1 MNYSNSFDVLQ
12 EDDRSN
18 VPVEKQLRNK
28 NKKLREIERLKSKPY
43 DQLNEAQRAKI
54 ELEKQIRDEIEYIE
68 ESMKEQSK
76 SQTPYQHRPVQKKR
90 KKNKNKNNA
99 PKSKKKNKMT
109 KKQREAYEK
118 HKEKVKENVNEEA
131 QKQKKRKRN
140 WNETRRRHQ
149 EEQERLR
156 QQEEQERMRRQAEQE
171 RIRQEAQE
179 QEKLKKL
186 VKPHFPNI
194 PVQKII
200 NIAMKFAL
208 RSKQEMSIEDALKK
222 IADAGRMFTIKDI
235 LNLNKRDIIRK
246 YRKLSLKHHPDK
258 GGSHE
263 MMLNV
268 NNANDILN
276 ELISYN

>member
-12 EDDRSN
+12 EDDRNN

-28 NKKLREIERLKSKPY
+28 NKKIREIERLKSKPY
-43 DQLNEAQRAKI
+43 DQLNEDQRSKI
-54 ELEKQIRDEIEYIE
+54 ELEKHIRDEIEYIE

-76 SQTPYQHRPVQKKR
+76 SQTPYHHRPVQKKR
-90 KKNKNKNNA
+90 KRKTNA
-99 PKSKKKNKMT
+99 PKSKKKNEMT
-109 KKQREAYEK
+109 EEQREAYEK
-118 HKEKVKENVNEEA
+118 HKEKVKENVNDQA
-131 QKQKKRKRN
+131 QQQKKRKRN
-140 WNETRRRHQ
+140 WKETRLRHQ

-156 QQEEQERMRRQAEQE
+156 QQEEQERLRRQAQQE
-171 RIRQEAQE
+171 RLRREAKE

-186 VKPHFPNI
+186 VKPYFPNI

-235 LNLNKRDIIRK
+235 LNLDKRDITLK

-258 GGSHE
+258 GGSDV
-263 MMLNV
+263 MMQNV

-276 ELISYN
+276 ELTSYN

>member
-12 EDDRSN
+12 EDDESSI
-18 VPVEKQLRNK
+18 PVEKQLRNK
-28 NKKLREIERLKSKPY
+28 NKKLREIERLKSKPC

-54 ELEKQIRDEIEYIE
+54 ELEKHIRDEIEYIE

-76 SQTPYQHRPVQKKR
+76 SQTSYHHRPVQKKR
-90 KKNKNKNNA
+90 KKKKNA

-109 KKQREAYEK
+109 KKQREVYEK
-118 HKEKVKENVNEEA
+118 HREKVKENVNDQA
-131 QKQKKRKRN
+131 QQQKKRKRN

-156 QQEEQERMRRQAEQE
+156 QQEEQERLRRQAQQE
-171 RIRQEAQE
+171 RLRLEKE

-186 VKPHFPNI
+186 VKPYFPNI

-208 RSKQEMSIEDALKK
+208 RSKQDMSIEDALNK

-235 LNLNKRDIIRK
+235 LNLDKRDIIRK

-258 GGSHE
+258 GGSDK
-263 MMLNV
+263 MMQNV

>member
-1 MNYSNSFDVLQ
+1 
-12 EDDRSN
+12 
-18 VPVEKQLRNK
+18 
-28 NKKLREIERLKSKPY
+28 
-43 DQLNEAQRAKI
+43 
-54 ELEKQIRDEIEYIE
+54 
-68 ESMKEQSK
+68 
-76 SQTPYQHRPVQKKR
+76 
-90 KKNKNKNNA
+90 
-99 PKSKKKNKMT
+99 MT

-118 HKEKVKENVNEEA
+118 HKEKVKDQA
-131 QKQKKRKRN
+131 QQQKKRKRN
-140 WNETRRRHQ
+140 WNETLRRHQ

-156 QQEEQERMRRQAEQE
+156 QQEEQERLRRQAQQE
-171 RIRQEAQE
+171 RLRREKE

-186 VKPHFPNI
+186 VKLHFPNI

-235 LNLNKRDIIRK
+235 LNLDKRDITLK

-258 GGSHE
+258 GGSD
-263 MMLNV
+263 MMMQNV

>member
-1 MNYSNSFDVLQ
+1 MNYSNSFHVLQ

-43 DQLNEAQRAKI
+43 DQLNEAQKKKLQT
-54 ELEKQIRDEIEYIE
+54 EQQIKDEIEYIE
-68 ESMKEQSK
+68 ESMKEHSK

-90 KKNKNKNNA
+90 KKNKKNV

-156 QQEEQERMRRQAEQE
+156 QQEEQERLRRRAEQE
-171 RIRQEAQE
+171 RLRREAKE

-194 PVQKII
+194 SVQKII

-235 LNLNKRDIIRK
+235 LNLDKREITLK

-258 GGSHE
+258 GGSDV
-263 MMLNV
+263 MMQNV